1 MKKEELTACHV
12 IDKYID
18 WNERFI
24 VLTKQNNGIIKVLF
38 VGSLVDWI
46 GCRVANKHEMKPI
59 KTFRQRKNRMPIVE
73 I

>member
-18 WNERFI
+18 WNEKFI
-24 VLTKQNNGIIKVLF
+24 VLTVKDNGIIQVLF

-46 GCRVANKHEMKPI
+46 GCYVAQKHELKPI
-59 KTFRQRKNRMPIVE
+59 KTFKQRTGRIPIIE